1 MKKIILFTLI
11 SIVSISLAQETKS
24 NIKEPQES
32 IYFGGGF
39 ISNSK
44 FNIDD
49 KLESSNLPIIQSNVP
64 EFVFGFSTLAS
75 KYLFDIEAGSNFF
88 KQSNSAAVSNGS
100 RGSVRLRVQRLF
112 LNDNDFILSGG
123 LNLAYT
129 GNDFNVY
136 SQANQVDINDLSN
149 STSNYIRLRNNMFYV
164 GPSIGVGIKSKG
176 KQVGRLNIGYEF
188 AFLTSKWNSDYASI
202 SNSMNEN
209 GQRRLMIGAVFFIN
223 KK

>member
-1 MKKIILFTLI
+1 MKKIIGITLI
-11 SIVSISLAQETKS
+11 LIGGISFAQDANVAKS
-24 NIKEPQES
+24 ESQES

-39 ISNSK
+39 MSNSK

-49 KLESSNLPIIQSNVP
+49 KLAASNLPIIQSNVP

-75 KYLFDIEAGSNFF
+75 NYLFDIEAGSNFF

-112 LNDNDFILSGG
+112 LNNNDFILSGG

-129 GNDFNVY
+129 SNDFNVY

-164 GPSIGVGIKSKG
+164 GPSIGIGIKSKG

-188 AFLTSKWNSDYASI
+188 ALLTSKWNSDYATVA
-202 SNSMNEN
+202 NAMNEN
-209 GQRRLMIGAVFFIN
+209 GQSRMMIGAVFFIN